1 MIIPTLLAPGELG
14 IMRERYPLKS
24 QIQVLSNLFIID
36 SGDHIELVR
45 VTVFKNYSLKMLNN
59 RLLSYLRRFFRA
71 QSTKHS
77 ENTISSFSKA

>member
-36 SGDHIELVR
+36 SGDHIEFVSVLVFEKLQSR
-45 VTVFKNYSLKMLNN
+45 N
-59 RLLSYLRRFFRA
+59 A
-71 QSTKHS
+71 QQTA
-77 ENTISSFSKA
+77 TFIFSPLFSRPDYQTL

>member
-36 SGDHIELVR
+36 SGDHIELVS
-45 VTVFKNYSLKMLNN
+45 VFVFENYSLEMPNK
-59 RLLSYLRRFFRA
+59 LLLLYFRRFFLA
-71 QSTKHS
+71 QITKHS
-77 ENTISSFSKA
+77 EKHNSSFSKA